1 MLLLWG
7 RSLHEQLPRV
17 EGDARQDAHW
27 FAGKRLTGSP
37 QPILT
42 AIQDDSTVGGDE
54 RQECSQTEG
63 AEEQHVD
70 SSRAEKKKENPT
82 PEIAEPLRQT
92 PNPGDVAGVGPTPS
106 NQGELAW
113 RSVQWEDT
121 DAPNVFAGGA
131 TLVGATVERD
141 INVAI

>member
-7 RSLHEQLPRV
+7 RSPHEQLPRV
-17 EGDARQDAHW
+17 EGNARQNARSP
-27 FAGKRLTGSP
+27 AGKRLAISP
-37 QPILT
+37 CPIAT
-42 AIQDDSTVGGDE
+42 ETQDDPTVEGSE
-54 RQECSQTEG
+54 RQEECKTEG

-82 PEIAEPLRQT
+82 PEIAEPLRQA

-113 RSVQWEDT
+113 RSVQREDA

-131 TLVGATVERD
+131 TLV
-141 INVAI
+141 